1 MRAGHRDLDACRDT
15 SMPYAAGFEDTYEDE
30 RLVRRSM
37 KMIGRPYSWS
47 LFAST
52 NHGIIMRMKV
62 SRLFRTHHQCG
73 VLKNCCTLI

>member
-37 KMIGRPYSWS
+37 KMIGRTYSWS

-52 NHGIIMRMKV
+52 NHGIIRFQDI
-62 SRLFRTHHQCG
+62 SAEFQ
-73 VLKNCCTLI
+73 KNCCTLI